1 MTVKSRFNGL
11 FKKYIMKTCT
21 KCFIEK
27 DRSEFYQHRSKM
39 LKPTCKVCILKR
51 NKDYRTRRNKQLMMT
66 PEKKEKGYDTYKNE
80 KGVTCI
86 KNFDPY
92 NMGRKGSYIINA
104 STIHASVL
112 PRTSSSD
119 IVKK

>member
-1 MTVKSRFNGL
+1 
-11 FKKYIMKTCT
+11 MKPCI
-21 KCFIEK
+21 KCLIEK
-27 DRSEFYQHRSKM
+27 DEKEFANAHRHY
-39 LKPTCKVCILKR
+39 KR
-51 NKDYRTRRNKQLMMT
+51 NVCRPCQLKHDKEYRKNRNKVMT
-66 PEKKEKGYDTYKNE
+66 PEKKQKGYDTYQNE

-92 NMGRKGSYIINA
+92 KMGKKGSYIVNA
-104 STIHASVL
+104 STIRASVI